1 MSGREDDSRGTLAA
15 TLRKNS
21 EEAAKWSSPL
31 YSTLCSHMAADVTA
45 GGPTWRL
52 LAPYATEPAD
62 EYYPFRALAGVHHM
76 VLRGELDELKAH
88 YPSEGGDGDGEAAWP
103 LVRDAFAAM
112 PGEVISSLKHPLQ
125 TNETARCGALV
136 GGFLTVAAEAGMP
149 LRVRELG
156 ASAGLNLHFDRYRY
170 EQDGA
175 AFGPADSPVRFRD
188 HWREGVPPFDAP
200 LEVVSRRGC
209 DIDPIDPT
217 TDEGRLSLLAFM
229 FPDQMRRYELLR
241 EAIEVARAFPSEVD
255 KESVETWVERELAEL
270 PEGEATVVY
279 HSLFWIYL
287 PDEIRAKTKAAIE
300 DAASR
305 AGEANPLAWL
315 SYELG
320 PELVDCELRLTSWP
334 GGEERLLATGDVHIA
349 PVRWLA

>member
-45 GGPTWRL
+45 GGPTWRV
-52 LAPYATEPAD
+52 LAPQATEPAP
-62 EYYPFRALAGVHHM
+62 EYYPLPALAGIHHM

-112 PGEVISSLKHPLQ
+112 PCKVISSLKHPLQ

-170 EQDGA
+170 EQDG
-175 AFGPADSPVRFRD
+175 
-188 HWREGVPPFDAP
+188 
-200 LEVVSRRGC
+200 
-209 DIDPIDPT
+209 
-217 TDEGRLSLLAFM
+217 
-229 FPDQMRRYELLR
+229 
-241 EAIEVARAFPSEVD
+241 
-255 KESVETWVERELAEL
+255 
-270 PEGEATVVY
+270 
-279 HSLFWIYL
+279 
-287 PDEIRAKTKAAIE
+287 
-300 DAASR
+300 
-305 AGEANPLAWL
+305 
-315 SYELG
+315 
-320 PELVDCELRLTSWP
+320 
-334 GGEERLLATGDVHIA
+334 
-349 PVRWLA
+349 